1 MASKNQY
8 TWAAYEKDWEAVG
21 NPYQPP
27 SYPDGT
33 LFQPEDDMH
42 PLRLNGVIGKGPDC
56 DYLILGNKEWHQLR
70 KKKLLHNE

>member
-8 TWAAYEKDWEAVG
+8 TWAAYEKDWEALG
-21 NPYQPP
+21 DPYQPP

-42 PLRLNGVIGKGPDC
+42 PLRLNGVIGKGPGC
-56 DYLILGNKEWHQLR
+56 DYLTLGSTEWHQLR
-70 KKKLLHNE
+70 KNKLLQK